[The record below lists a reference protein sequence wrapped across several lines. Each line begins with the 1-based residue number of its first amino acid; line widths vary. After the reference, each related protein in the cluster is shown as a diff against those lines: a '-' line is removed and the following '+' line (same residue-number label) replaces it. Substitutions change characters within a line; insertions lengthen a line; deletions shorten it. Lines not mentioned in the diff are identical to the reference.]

1 MGYKFQPTRRD
12 KSPHFNWSTL
22 SYLFIIILHKQEHEA
37 RRENIANL
45 VSKQIK
51 MRINLKTR
59 QNP

>member
-1 MGYKFQPTRRD
+1 MGYKFKPTRRD

-22 SYLFIIILHKQEHEA
+22 SYPFIIILHKLEHEA